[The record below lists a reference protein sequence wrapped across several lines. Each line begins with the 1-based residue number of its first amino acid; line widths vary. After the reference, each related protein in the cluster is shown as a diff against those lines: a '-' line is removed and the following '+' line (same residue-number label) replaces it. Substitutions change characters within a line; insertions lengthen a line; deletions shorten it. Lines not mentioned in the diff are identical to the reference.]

1 MSTAATEPD
10 GTERDVV
17 VAVDD
22 NEQNLQLL
30 EEYLWTWGYDVVLAR
45 DGAEAV
51 ALYPQHNPSV
61 IVLDVMMPNMDGY
74 EACRLIKSSP
84 AGRTIPILMLTALT
98 GTEDKIHALECG
110 ADDFLTKP
118 INREELRTRI
128 RSLIRIRNLRKE
140 LDSSENIIMA
150 LTTALESKD
159 PRTTGHV
166 HRVASYSARL
176 CDKLGLSPEEKEVV
190 TRGALLH
197 DLGMIGVPDHLLTV
211 SPSNDEER
219 HCIADHTR
227 MGASI
232 LEPMKTFRQ
241 FVPIVRWHHERWDG
255 RGFPDGLK
263 GDQIPL
269 EAQIVGIA
277 NRFEEIHHDKPLTE
291 NEALQQILE
300 EAAGGAFN
308 PEIARLFAASF
319 EEETPRPA
327 VARHIRTREE
337 PRTRILCVDESAMN
351 RELVTAA
358 LSEASVDL
366 LLATGNFEALQILGR
381 TDCDIVLL
389 DFLDSAESGT
399 SLIRTL
405 RADHRWEYLP
415 VIVLASQ
422 RNHELRQAAIVAGA
436 DDFINYPLNRLE
448 LTTRIHSLLRIRD
461 YHADLEQT
469 QNVICALAL
478 ALEAKD
484 HYTRGHSQRVGDLAR
499 TFALHVG
506 LPLAHADR
514 IRIAGLLHDVG
525 KIAVPES
532 LLNKKG
538 PLTRDEFMRVIDHP
552 VIGEEMVR
560 PLTTLASTLKL
571 IRHHHE
577 RFDGR
582 GYPDG
587 LQGDEIPFEVRL
599 LSVVDAY
606 DALTSHRAYRP
617 APLSHDAAMATL
629 QREAAGGKWD
639 PSLVEQFTA
648 MLGTAAPAWS
658 EILQPAPTLRLA

>member
-1 MSTAATEPD
+1 MSIAVTEPT
-10 GTERDVV
+10 GAERDVV

-30 EEYLWTWGYDVVLAR
+30 EEYLCTWGYEVVLAR

-51 ALYPQHNPSV
+51 ALYPRHNPSV

-98 GTEDKIHALECG
+98 GTEDKIRALESG

-150 LTTALESKD
+150 LNTALESKD

-166 HRVASYSARL
+166 QRVASYSARL

-197 DLGMIGVPDHLLTV
+197 DLGMIGVPDHLLTA
-211 SPSNDEER
+211 SPANDEER
-219 HCIADHTR
+219 GRIADHTR

-255 RGFPDGLK
+255 SGFPDGLA

-277 NRFEEIHHDKPLTE
+277 NRFEEIHHETMQTE
-291 NEALQQILE
+291 NEALTRIME
-300 EAAGGAFN
+300 EAARGAFN
-308 PEIARLFAASF
+308 PELARLFAASF
-319 EEETPRPA
+319 EEEKPRP
-327 VARHIRTREE
+327 VTARHIRTREE

-358 LSEASVDL
+358 LSEANVDL
-366 LLATGNFEALQILGR
+366 LLATTNIEAIQILGR

-389 DFLDSAESGT
+389 DFLDSSESGT

-405 RADHRWEYLP
+405 RADPRWECLP

-422 RNHELRQAAIVAGA
+422 RNRALRQAAIVAGA

-506 LPLAHADR
+506 LSPAHADR

-538 PLTRDEFMRVIDHP
+538 PLTREEFMRVIDHP

-560 PLTTLASTLKL
+560 PLTTLASTLQL

-587 LQGDEIPFEVRL
+587 LRGEAIPFEVRL

-617 APLSHDAAMATL
+617 APLTHEAAMATL
-629 QREAAGGKWD
+629 HREAAGGKWD
-639 PSLVEQFTA
+639 PALVEQFTA

-658 EILQPAPTLRLA
+658 EILQPAPMLRLA